1 MYFANVMYSHVSHKI
16 VPEQHG
22 FIKDRYTVTNL
33 VDFTQFVSKALDKRL
48 QVAVIYTDLSK
59 AFDRVN
65 HCILLSKLRTCGLC
79 DKLIMLV
86 KALLIG
92 RAQFVE
98 YGGLKSNT
106 YDTLS
111 GVTQGS
117 NSGPLLFLLFYND
130 IVKDI
135 NCKVFIY
142 ADDLKI
148 AKIICNTGDCL
159 DLQDSID
166 VIFMVFT

>member
-1 MYFANVMYSHVSHKI
+1 
-16 VPEQHG
+16 
-22 FIKDRYTVTNL
+22 
-33 VDFTQFVSKALDKRL
+33 VD
-48 QVAVIYTDLSK
+48 VIYTDLSK

-65 HCILLSKLRTCGLC
+65 HSILLSKLRTFGLC

-92 RAQFVE
+92 RTQFVE
-98 YGGLKSNT
+98 YGGFKSNT
-106 YDTLS
+106 YDTIS

-117 NSGPLLFLLFYND
+117 NLGSLLLLVFYND
-130 IVKDI
+130 VVKDI

-148 AKIICNTGDCL
+148 AKIICDTGDCL
-159 DLQDSID
+159 DRQDSID
-166 VIFMVFT
+166 KLYSWCSLNKLQMNIDTCKKNAPNFSTSVVVWKRIKNQNVS

>member
-22 FIKDRYTVTNL
+22 FIKGRYTVTNL

-48 QVAVIYTDLSK
+48 QVDVIYTDLSK